1 MAKNRKVGVSA
12 RAVVARINR
21 KPKPDLE
28 ALKISRSERMR
39 LDVGRYFIID
49 YRLNAIQRHNV
60 DPKALGRE
68 LGVLKEWEEVRYE

>member
-21 KPKPDLE
+21 KLKPDLE

>member
-12 RAVVARINR
+12 RAGVARINR
-21 KPKPDLE
+21 KLKPDLE